1 MADEGEPE
9 STETPEGPEPPNPA
23 AVSIALART
32 SPLDSGAVDAEAAAF
47 LRDQRRLINLQAEH
61 LHEQRQLQLAHLR
74 VRRWKDRMSLSLQV
88 LAVFAGAVLIVA
100 FAGMAWHAH
109 EDHGLLID
117 AFEVPPELA
126 ADGVSGSVLAQR
138 FLDKFNSLQTA
149 TDSDRPAASFQNN
162 WGDDIKVEIPET
174 GLKLGEVQKLLRDFL
189 GNVSHVTGD
198 VYKTAT
204 GIALTA
210 RLGDAPPRTFEGSR
224 ADLDLLL
231 QQAAEAVYRFSQPYR
246 YSDYLEQHG
255 RSEQAIQVISDL
267 ATGGARSE
275 RGWAYAEWAVFDLND
290 HANVKAARAHG
301 ELALQFSDSDGA
313 AVRADIALIGVEV
326 WSGQDEQAL
335 VHARHLDP
343 IAHRRSSETTR
354 TYYEQNSLISSAYL
368 ASLVGDFKKSAD
380 QYLRVTMTP
389 EYQGLTRLSY
399 ALASTMFALNHDP
412 VSAQR
417 ALAPLDAP
425 DDTSYLQANAIS
437 AFMGL
442 PAYWIAAEHG
452 DWSAALQD
460 ARAADTWLESNKAK
474 LPVMQL
480 MQLVW
485 IRPLQALAMAKAGDV
500 SGADALID
508 PSAADCYLCL
518 RVRGLIAAERSDWP
532 AADRWFG
539 EAVRQAPSVPFAYAD
554 WGAERLQRN
563 DADGAMAMLQKA
575 HEVGPNFAEPLELMG
590 EALMR
595 KGDFRGAITKF
606 SQAEEAAPRWGRNQ
620 LRWSESLLR
629 IGYEREAKAH
639 LDKASN
645 LSLSSSDRGKLETLV
660 HELAKGA

>member
-1 MADEGEPE
+1 MAEEREPE
-9 STETPEGPEPPNPA
+9 GTETPEGPEPPNPA

-32 SPLDSGAVDAEAAAF
+32 SPLDTPAVDAEAAAF

-61 LHEQRQLQLAHLR
+61 LHEQRELQLAHLR

-88 LAVFAGAVLIVA
+88 LAVFTGAVLVVA
-100 FAGMAWHAH
+100 FAAMALHAR

-126 ADGVSGSVLAQR
+126 ADGVSGSVMAQR
-138 FLDKFNSLQTA
+138 FLDKFNALQIA

-174 GLKLGEVQKLLRDFL
+174 GLKLGELQKLLRDYL
-189 GNVSHVTGD
+189 GNVTHVTGD
-198 VYKTAT
+198 VYKTAA

-255 RSEQAIQVISDL
+255 RSEQAIQVISEL

-275 RGWAYAEWAVFDLND
+275 RGWAYAEWSVFDLND
-290 HANVKAARAHG
+290 HANVKAARTHG
-301 ELALQFSDSDGA
+301 ELALQFSDTDGA

-326 WSGQDEQAL
+326 WSGHDEQAL
-335 VHARHLDP
+335 MHAQHLEP
-343 IAHRRSSETTR
+343 VAHRRSSETTR

-425 DDTSYLQANAIS
+425 DDATFLQANATS

-442 PAYWIAAEHG
+442 PTYWIAAERG

-460 ARAADTWLESNKAK
+460 AQAADAWLESNKAK

-508 PSAADCYLCL
+508 TTAADCYLCL
-518 RVRGLIAAERSDWP
+518 RVRGLIAAERQDWL
-532 AADRWFG
+532 AADRWYG
-539 EAVRQAPSVPFAYAD
+539 EAIRQAPSVPFAYAD
-554 WGAERLQRN
+554 WGAEWLQRN
-563 DADGAMAMLQKA
+563 DADRAIAVLQKA
-575 HEVGPNFAEPLELMG
+575 HEVGPHFAEPLELMG

-595 KGDFRGAITKF
+595 KGDFRGAIAKF
-606 SQAEEAAPRWGRNQ
+606 SEAEEAAPRWGRNQ

-629 IGYEREAKAH
+629 IGHEREAKAR
-639 LDKASN
+639 LEKASH
-645 LSLSSSDRGKLETLV
+645 LSLSSSDRT
-660 HELAKGA
+660 ELDGLFQTRQGTN

>member
-1 MADEGEPE
+1 MAEEGEPE
-9 STETPEGPEPPNPA
+9 GTETPEGPEAPNAA
-23 AVSIALART
+23 AVSIALGRT
-32 SPLDSGAVDAEAAAF
+32 SPLDADAVDAEAAAF
-47 LRDQRRLINLQAEH
+47 LRDQRHLINLQAEH
-61 LHEQRQLQLAHLR
+61 LHEQRELQLAHLR

-88 LAVFAGAVLIVA
+88 LAVFAGAILVVA
-100 FAGMAWHAH
+100 FAGMAWHAR

-126 ADGVSGSVLAQR
+126 ADGVSGSVVAQR
-138 FLDKFNSLQTA
+138 FLDKFNALQAA

-174 GLKLGEVQKLLRDFL
+174 GLKLGEVQKLLRDYL

-210 RLGDAPPRTFEGSR
+210 RLGDTPPQTFEGSR
-224 ADLDLLL
+224 EELDPLL

-267 ATGGARSE
+267 ATSGAPSE

-290 HANVKAARAHG
+290 HANVRAARTHG

-326 WSGQDEQAL
+326 WSGHDEQVL
-335 VHARHLDP
+335 LHSRHLDP
-343 IAHRRSSETTR
+343 IAHRRSSETTQ
-354 TYYEQNSLISSAYL
+354 TYYEQNSLVSSAYL

-417 ALAPLDAP
+417 ALVPLDLP
-425 DDTSYLQANAIS
+425 DDTSFLHADAIS

-442 PAYWIAAEHG
+442 PAYWIAAERG

-460 ARAADTWLESNKAK
+460 ARAADTWLESKKAQ
-474 LPVMQL
+474 LPVTQL
-480 MQLVW
+480 MQMVW
-485 IRPLQALAMAKAGDV
+485 IRPLQALAMAEAGDV

-508 PSAADCYLCL
+508 TTAADCYLTPTAPVLQSCGL
-518 RVRGLIAAERSDWP
+518 RVP
-532 AADRWFG
+532 FG
-539 EAVRQAPSVPFAYAD
+539 S
-554 WGAERLQRN
+554 G
-563 DADGAMAMLQKA
+563 MA
-575 HEVGPNFAEPLELMG
+575 
-590 EALMR
+590 
-595 KGDFRGAITKF
+595 
-606 SQAEEAAPRWGRNQ
+606 
-620 LRWSESLLR
+620 
-629 IGYEREAKAH
+629 
-639 LDKASN
+639 
-645 LSLSSSDRGKLETLV
+645 
-660 HELAKGA
+660 